1 MTGQLVVTVT
11 TTLCLGLA
19 SEGLLHASDTVR
31 VTRLFAHVGL
41 LDLAFPL
48 PTPHAHPPS
57 LGHTSAAALPSFI
70 SSHTYWVSMS
80 GSSLDDYICVLVL
93 PGLVDP

>member
-1 MTGQLVVTVT
+1 MIGQLVVTVT

-31 VTRLFAHVGL
+31 VTRLFTHVGL
-41 LDLAFPL
+41 LAVAFPL

-57 LGHTSAAALPSFI
+57 LGHYFRYCASLLHLLP
-70 SSHTYWVSMS
+70 Y
-80 GSSLDDYICVLVL
+80 VLGVNVWFL
-93 PGLVDP
+93 IRRLHMCTGPPVW